1 MAVML
6 RLAADGLELLYVYR
20 KHWGVSPDAPDNDSN
35 VGADTMTVVWLCPT
49 SKQHLGEGFEFFFVE
64 ENFRNF
70 SSMFWKN
77 MTKSI

>member
-6 RLAADGLELLYVYR
+6 RLAADVLELLYVYR

-49 SKQHLGEGFEFFFVE
+49 SKQHLGEGFEFFFWS
-64 ENFRNF
+64 RNF
-70 SSMFWKN
+70 LEFFLDVLK
-77 MTKSI
+77 KYD